1 MRYLTMLIA
10 ALVLLSA
17 CGGGTAATTTTTTLP
32 TATTAQGCENVA
44 YIIPSSEDAI
54 IEISRVYTYL
64 QKEKPEVVGTEFDGE
79 LLQLTREGGYNLI
92 TVRFSNDLG
101 TMLFV
106 QEPGYVFHI
115 GWEGPATSES
125 EIRDSLNRQ
134 FPDFPEDVISCH
146 DMSLLVASG

>member
-1 MRYLTMLIA
+1 MLA
-10 ALVLLSA
+10 FALVLLSA
-17 CGGGTAATTTTTTLP
+17 CGGGTAGTTTTTTLP

-64 QKEKPEVVGTEFDGE
+64 QKEKPEVVGTEFQGA
-79 LLQLTREGGYNLI
+79 LLQLSREGGYDLI